1 MPRPSTRIVS
11 TNRRERGGRRPDLT
25 EYALR
30 FAIALLSLLGRF
42 GRYRE
47 APKARER
54 LSTVLEGEYAEFLDT
69 ERARIT

>member
-1 MPRPSTRIVS
+1 MRPSTRIVS

-42 GRYRE
+42 GRHRE
-47 APKARER
+47 APRDRER
-54 LSTVLEGEYAEFLDT
+54 LSVTQERLYREWARGEAKGV
-69 ERARIT
+69 